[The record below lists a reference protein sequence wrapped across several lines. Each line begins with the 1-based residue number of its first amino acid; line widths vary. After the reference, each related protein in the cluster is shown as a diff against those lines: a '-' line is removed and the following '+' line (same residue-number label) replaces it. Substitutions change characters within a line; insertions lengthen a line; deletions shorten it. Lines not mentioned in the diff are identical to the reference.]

1 MDGTETLFQEPQEG
15 GDSIRPGD
23 VVELD
28 VTATYYDGRI
38 MPEWVKADKWIV
50 SSVSGDR
57 VVIGENV
64 SGTHNIKSPVR
75 MKYLRKTS

>member
-1 MDGTETLFQEPQEG
+1 MDGTDALVQGPQES

-23 VVELD
+23 VVEVD
-28 VTATYYDGRI
+28 VTATFYDGRI

-50 SSVSGDR
+50 RSVSGDR

-64 SGTHNIKSPVR
+64 SGTHNIKSAVR
-75 MKYLRKTS
+75 MKYLQKI